1 MVDRRSL
8 SLAVVLVC
16 AVLGLVIGATAVVL
30 GVDAPSQA
38 PPDLTPAR
46 ADAPTETRAVR
57 VLHAWDVRRSTAF
70 ARGDDAALAALYAPG
85 SRTGATDR
93 QVLAGYRER
102 GLRVTG
108 MTTQVL
114 SAVVLRDGA
123 DLIEVRVT
131 DVLVDAVVTDLDGVR
146 WALPRD
152 RPSTRRVVLVRRDG
166 LWLVAEAYPV
176 D

>member
-1 MVDRRSL
+1 MLR
-8 SLAVVLVC
+8 
-16 AVLGLVIGATAVVL
+16 
-30 GVDAPSQA
+30 
-38 PPDLTPAR
+38 
-46 ADAPTETRAVR
+46 
-57 VLHAWDVRRSTAF
+57 AWDVRRSTAF
-70 ARGDDAALAALYAPG
+70 ARGDDAALAALDTPG

-123 DLIEVRVT
+123 GLIEVRVT
-131 DVLVDAVVTDLDGVR
+131 DVLVDAVVTDLGDVR

-152 RPSTRRVVLVRRDG
+152 RPTTRRVVLVLRDG
-166 LWLVAEAYPV
+166 RWQVAEAYLV